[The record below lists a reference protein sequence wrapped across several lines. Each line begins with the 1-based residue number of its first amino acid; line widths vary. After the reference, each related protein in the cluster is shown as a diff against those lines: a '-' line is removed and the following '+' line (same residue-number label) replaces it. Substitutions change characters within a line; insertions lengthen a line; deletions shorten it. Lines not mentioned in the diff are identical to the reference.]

1 MLFEL
6 GRYEDAINQSKIALK
21 INPFM
26 ATAYLMI
33 ANSLSKL
40 GKYQESILWYDKY
53 IEKTK
58 SSSRVHAN
66 DLVFHPKGVAL
77 YKLGRKEEATYW
89 WKKRKE
95 SE

>member
-1 MLFEL
+1 
-6 GRYEDAINQSKIALK
+6 
-21 INPFM
+21 M

-89 WKKRKE
+89 WKKSKE